1 MPWEASYLGQLR
13 ALAGDDRVLI
23 TVGAR
28 CVLRDEAGR
37 ILLIQRSDDR
47 TWAMP
52 AGTMELGDTLGQ
64 TAIREVYEETGLTA
78 HGVTPFGLYTRAS
91 DLRPNIF
98 GHSYQHVTMACR
110 VDGWSGELL
119 RATDETVDAGWF
131 APDALPTGVGANVA
145 RTLADLAAFEKTGRF
160 TLE

>member
-13 ALAGDDRVLI
+13 AVTGDDQVLI

-28 CVLRDEAGR
+28 CVLLDETGR
-37 ILLIQRSDDR
+37 VLLIQRSDDR
-47 TWAMP
+47 SWAMP
-52 AGTMELGDTLGQ
+52 AGTMELGDTLGK
-64 TAIREVYEETGLTA
+64 TALREVYEETGLTP
-78 HGVTPFGLYTRAS
+78 HGVTPFGLYTRT
-91 DLRPNIF
+91 DLLPNMF
-98 GHSYQHVTMACR
+98 GHTYQHVTMACR

>member
-13 ALAGDDRVLI
+13 AVIGDDTALI

-28 CVLRDEAGR
+28 CVLRDETGR
-37 ILLIQRSDDR
+37 ILLIQRSDDL
-47 TWAMP
+47 TWALP

-64 TAIREVYEETGLTA
+64 TATREVYEETGLTA
-78 HGVTPFGLYTRAS
+78 HGVTPFALYTRT
-91 DLRPNIF
+91 DLQPNMF
-98 GHSYQHVTMACR
+98 GHAYQHVTMACR

-119 RATDETVDAGWF
+119 RATDETVDAAWY
-131 APDALPTGVGANVA
+131 APEALPVGAGSNIA
-145 RTLADLAAFEKTGRF
+145 RTLSDLAAFEQTGRF